1 MRLPRRLIA
10 VAAAAALAISAAT
23 AAGQSLSA
31 KREDVRRLEAELAG
45 LDARAGAA
53 AAAHNAA
60 LERLHALRQRIATT
74 RRQIVGTRR
83 DAAEARQ
90 TLAKRLV
97 AVYVT
102 PQPDLTELVLRS
114 GSLSDAMDAQDLLS
128 RVAQVDA
135 GTVAAVR
142 RRRARLEA
150 LRAELGAARAEADRA
165 AERRRK
171 QRDEILRI
179 TAARR
184 KVLSGA
190 RAELRE
196 LVAEERRRQR
206 ALALLRQ
213 AQAAG
218 PSSGSYQQTSV
229 AGVGSTGQVFP
240 VAGPN
245 RFGDDWLAG
254 RAGGRLHQGIDI
266 FATSGTPLVAV
277 ADGSLFRV
285 GYNGLGGWR
294 LWLGDGAGTTYYY
307 AHLSSFSPAASEGA
321 QVARGTVI
329 GFVGASGDAQGGSPH
344 LHFEIHPGGGGPV
357 RPFPIIAGWPRTA

>member
-1 MRLPRRLIA
+1 MRMPHRFIA
-10 VAAAAALAISAAT
+10 LAAAVALAAAAVVAG
-23 AAGQSLSA
+23 GQSISG
-31 KREDVRRLEAELAG
+31 KREEVRRLETELAE

-60 LERLHALRQRIATT
+60 LERLQALRQRIATT
-74 RRQIVGTRR
+74 RRQIVDAKR

-90 TLAKRLV
+90 TLSKRLV

-102 PQPDLTELVLRS
+102 PEPDLTELVLRS
-114 GSLSDAMDAQDLLS
+114 GSLSDAMDARELLN

-142 RRRARLEA
+142 RRRARLGA
-150 LRAELGAARAEADRA
+150 LRAELGEARVRADRE
-165 AERRRK
+165 AEQRRER
-171 QRDEILRI
+171 RDEILRL

-184 KVLSGA
+184 QVLSGA
-190 RAELRE
+190 QAELRR
-196 LVAEERRRQR
+196 LVAEEQRRQR

-218 PSSGSYQQTSV
+218 PSAGSYQQTSV

-240 VAGPN
+240 VAGAN
-245 RFGDDWLAG
+245 RFGDDWLNSRG
-254 RAGGRLHQGIDI
+254 GGRVHQGIDI
-266 FATSGTPLVAV
+266 FAASGTPLVAV
-277 ADGSLFRV
+277 ADGTLFRV

-294 LWLGDGAGTTYYY
+294 LWLRDGAGTTYYY
-307 AHLSSFSPAASEGA
+307 AHLSSFSGAASEGA
-321 QVARGTVI
+321 RVARGTVI
-329 GFVGASGDAQGGSPH
+329 GFVGNSGDAQGTSAH

-357 RPFPIIAGWPRTA
+357 RPFPIIAGWPRSA